1 MAATPFITIKD
12 LCMDFPESGVVT
24 DENQTMIRVLD
35 NINLEISEGEIVG
48 VIGRSGCGKTVLI
61 HLIRGIDNAPTSGQI
76 IYHISRCAKCGK
88 IEFQSKAG
96 TPCPVCGETLE
107 ALDVDFWNPENEK
120 LKTDIMRRTSLMF
133 QRTFALYG
141 DDRVIE
147 NVLRALDDIKY
158 PS

>member
-12 LCMDFPESGVVT
+12 LCMDFPESGVAT

-61 HLIRGIDNAPTSGQI
+61 HLIRGIDTAPTSGQI

-88 IEFQSKAG
+88 IEFQSKAESVRCHCR
-96 TPCPVCGETLE
+96 PHEH
-107 ALDVDFWNPENEK
+107 
-120 LKTDIMRRTSLMF
+120 R
-133 QRTFALYG
+133 
-141 DDRVIE
+141 
-147 NVLRALDDIKY
+147 
-158 PS
+158 